1 MGLFD
6 STESPSRS
14 MQTAHTSSRFGRTIS
29 PVFSVKLVARPDPR
43 MVEVPLEIEAELPR
57 EFDGAA
63 LLASS
68 GLPRK
73 VKLKAPKDGLK
84 LSTAYRADQLLAD
97 IVRSVFRG
105 AEADVARVQESVT
118 RFVRTVRE
126 RRQEGAM
133 LTITTNGRGKVEVAE
148 TMPPLR
154 GAAPMI
160 TPVENAKAQPASPA
174 LDRRIND
181 LETAVAKLG
190 VTGELAERLAQ
201 LEERVTQ
208 LSAQLVHLTALT
220 QLAGP
225 GMEQKPAQTI
235 QREGTPRRA
244 TAVEA
249 YAEGLRAELQA
260 RSDASI
266 ARCRRESERAD
277 KAAALSAESAL
288 FGAANDGTAER
299 LRADSAQAAAKLSAL
314 QRLASETDLYAP
326 HDLPIA
332 TQLFSRLDAAATPQD
347 VAIALEPVAQA
358 VVRAARGEDEFERTA
373 WLARTAALCGWE
385 LVTPVIGR
393 DLDPEWHQSIDGD
406 TTTLA
411 GGMVVSVACPGL
423 RRADGSGIVR
433 ARVSVAAPALEAAQV
448 PLDLG
453 LPPLPATAPP
463 PVETSTAAPAV
474 DAAQTSLALREPEED
489 DVRETELDD
498 RHDAGDTL
506 ETPPLVIPAHASSNA
521 IPLPAPTS
529 SSIDPTLHQ
538 SPFGDLTGGAEIKP
552 EEAAAA
558 AAHSSSLKPKIVNE
572 DGARG
577 DLGLAAEVNK
587 SGPDDTA
594 EMSPAEQVDDDDVE
608 EVEELSDPLP
618 EEKS

>member
-1 MGLFD
+1 
-6 STESPSRS
+6 
-14 MQTAHTSSRFGRTIS
+14 
-29 PVFSVKLVARPDPR
+29 

-73 VKLKAPKDGLK
+73 VKLKTPRDGLK

-160 TPVENAKAQPASPA
+160 TPVENAKAQPPSPA
-174 LDRRIND
+174 LDRRIGD

-190 VTGELAERLAQ
+190 VSGELADRLAQ

-208 LSAQLVHLTALT
+208 LSAQLVHLSALT

-225 GMEQKPAQTI
+225 GMEQKAAQTI

-249 YAEGLRAELQA
+249 YAEGLRTELQA

-266 ARCRRESERAD
+266 ARSRRESERAD
-277 KAAALSAESAL
+277 KAAALSAEAAL
-288 FGAANDGTAER
+288 FGAPNDGTAQR

-332 TQLFSRLDAAATPQD
+332 TQLFSRLDAAAVPQD
-347 VAIALEPVAQA
+347 VAISLEPVAQA
-358 VVRAARGEDEFERTA
+358 VVRAARGDDEFERTA
-373 WLARTAALCGWE
+373 WLSRTASLCGWE
-385 LVTPVIGR
+385 LVSPIVGA
-393 DLDPEWHQSIDGD
+393 LVDPEWHQSIGEDA
-406 TTTLA
+406 TA
-411 GGMVVSVACPGL
+411 GAVVASVACPGL

-433 ARVSVAAPALEAAQV
+433 ARVTVSVPLPAAQV
-448 PLDLG
+448 PIDPG
-453 LPPLPATAPP
+453 PPPLPETIPPPVTVPPPETAPP
-463 PVETSTAAPAV
+463 PVETLASAPAV
-474 DAAQTSLALREPEED
+474 EQTSPEPEED
-489 DVRETELDD
+489 DVRVLEEE
-498 RHDAGDTL
+498 AEEESGDTV
-506 ETPPLVIPAHASSNA
+506 EPPPVAAAVHASAVHASSNA
-521 IPLPAPTS
+521 IPLPAPTRA
-529 SSIDPTLHQ
+529 SIDPTLLHH

-552 EEAAAA
+552 EEAEAA
-558 AAHSSSLKPKIVNE
+558 AAHAVSLKPKIVNE

-577 DLGLAAEVNK
+577 DVGLTAEVNK
-587 SGPDDTA
+587 TGPDDTA
-594 EMSPAEQVDDDDVE
+594 EMNPAEQLEDGDVE
-608 EVEELSDPLP
+608 EIEDLSDPLP
-618 EEKS
+618 EKDQS

>member
-1 MGLFD
+1 MLRAFALRPSQAKPAPPAVDAD
-6 STESPSRS
+6 SSHFFAVR
-14 MQTAHTSSRFGRTIS
+14 AYNFV
-29 PVFSVKLVARPDPR
+29 VFSVKLVARPDPR

-105 AEADVARVQESVT
+105 AEADVQRVQESVT

-126 RRQEGAM
+126 RRQEGAT
-133 LTITTNGRGKVEVAE
+133 LTVSTNGRGKVDVAE

-154 GAAPMI
+154 GSTPMI
-160 TPVENAKAQPASPA
+160 TPVETARAQPSAASAA
-174 LDRRIND
+174 LDRRIAD
-181 LETAVAKLG
+181 LEASVSKLG
-190 VTGELAERLAQ
+190 VTGELAERLAL

-249 YAEGLRAELQA
+249 YAEGLRTELQA
-260 RSDASI
+260 RSDAAI
-266 ARCRRESERAD
+266 ARSRKDSERAD
-277 KAAALSAESAL
+277 KAAALSAEAAL
-288 FGAANDGTAER
+288 FGAPDDGTAQR

-314 QRLASETDLYAP
+314 QRLAGETDLYAP

-332 TQLFSRLDAAATPQD
+332 TQLFSRLDASPSPPEATLS
-347 VAIALEPVAQA
+347 LEPVAQA
-358 VVRAARGEDEFERTA
+358 VVRAARGDDVGDRTA
-373 WLARTAALCGWE
+373 WLSRAAALCGWE
-385 LVTPVIGR
+385 LVTPSLGVAV
-393 DLDPEWHQSIDGD
+393 DPEWQQPVDGE
-406 TTTLA
+406 TA
-411 GGMVVSVACPGL
+411 QGAMVASVACPGL

-433 ARVSVAAPALEAAQV
+433 ARVTVTLPALPLVGQV

-453 LPPLPATAPP
+453 LPPMEAAPP
-463 PVETSTAAPAV
+463 PVETSTAAPEANS
-474 DAAQTSLALREPEED
+474 AQTSLALREPEED
-489 DVRETELDD
+489 DVQEIF
-498 RHDAGDTL
+498 DTV
-506 ETPPLVIPAHASSNA
+506 ETPPIVVPAHSFSNA

-529 SSIDPTLHQ
+529 SSIDPMA
-538 SPFGDLTGGAEIKP
+538 PFGDLTGGATIKP
-552 EEAAAA
+552 EEAEAA
-558 AAHSSSLKPKIVNE
+558 AAHASTLKPKIVNE

-577 DLGLAAEVNK
+577 DVGLEAEVNK
-587 SGPDDTA
+587 TGPDDTG
-594 EMSPAEQVDDDDVE
+594 EMSSAEQVEDDDVE
-608 EVEELSDPLP
+608 EVEELSEPLP
-618 EEKS
+618 D